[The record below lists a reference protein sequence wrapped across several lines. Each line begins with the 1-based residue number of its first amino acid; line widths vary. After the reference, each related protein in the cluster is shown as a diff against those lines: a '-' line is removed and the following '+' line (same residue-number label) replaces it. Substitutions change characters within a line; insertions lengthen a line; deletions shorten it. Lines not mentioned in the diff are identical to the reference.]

1 MVQNYLLTAFR
12 NITRNKLYRFIT
24 CGHRIGQHALFMA
37 LAFSL
42 IGTPGF
48 GQPSPV
54 VRPGFDGIFEAFQ
67 THPLVGLGETHRRA
81 QEIDFYTALIRDPRF
96 ARDVGNVVVE
106 FGGAAHQDIIDRY
119 VAGEDVP
126 YQELR
131 KVWTDTVGWIGVVP
145 SMGYQ
150 LFYYQVREVNLTLP
164 PQNRIHVWLGEPVID
179 WSQIKTHDDWIKLV
193 HLRDSHA
200 AELIEREIL
209 VHGKKALVIY
219 GGAHFWPRMP
229 GELGKTLEDDWQTNT
244 LRARIDQDHP
254 GALFTVRFYS
264 GVGDKA
270 CMDDFESKFSSAWPV
285 PALITPLRGSAIAD
299 NLLRCNPPRL
309 DHNSLAPSLSEL
321 SEAEKQQAATF
332 WAQAEVSYDALL
344 YVAPR
349 AQVTF
354 APTLSDYFMDSDY
367 FNEIARH
374 YFLQTGQKLDPP
386 NLANYPMTPRFPN
399 R

>member
-1 MVQNYLLTAFR
+1 MRAVFLALALLLT
-12 NITRNKLYRFIT
+12 
-24 CGHRIGQHALFMA
+24 
-37 LAFSL
+37 
-42 IGTPGF
+42 GTPTF
-48 GQPSPV
+48 GQLLPV
-54 VRPGFDGIFEAFQ
+54 ARPGFDGIFEAFQ
-67 THPLVGLGETHRRA
+67 THPLVGLGEWHRRA

-119 VAGEDVP
+119 VDGEDVP
-126 YQELR
+126 YLELR

-150 LFYYQVREVNLTLP
+150 LFYYQVRQVNLTLP
-164 PQNRIHVWLGEPVID
+164 PQNRIHVWLGEPDID
-179 WSQIKTHDDWIKLV
+179 WSQIKTHADWVKLDR
-193 HLRDSHA
+193 LRDSHP

-209 VHGKKALVIY
+209 RHGKKALVIY
-219 GGAHFWPRMP
+219 GGAHFWPLMS
-229 GELGKTLEDDWQTNT
+229 GELGKKLEDADWRNNT
-244 LRARIDQDHP
+244 LRARIDQNHP
-254 GALFTVRFYS
+254 GALFTARFYT
-264 GVGDKA
+264 GAGDKA
-270 CMDDFESKFSSAWPV
+270 CMEDFESRVSSAWPV
-285 PALITPLRGSAIAD
+285 PALIAPLRGSAMAD
-299 NLLRCNPPRL
+299 NILRCNPVQPN
-309 DHNSLAPSLSEL
+309 DVSFPPGL

-332 WAQAEVSYDALL
+332 WTKAEVSFDALL

-367 FNEIARH
+367 FQEIARH

-386 NLANYPMTPRFPN
+386 NRANYPMTPRFPN

>member
-1 MVQNYLLTAFR
+1 MRAFLLS
-12 NITRNKLYRFIT
+12 I
-24 CGHRIGQHALFMA
+24 ALLFLGLPA
-37 LAFSL
+37 LAQQL
-42 IGTPGF
+42 T
-48 GQPSPV
+48 
-54 VRPGFDGIFEAFQ
+54 VRPAFDGIFEAFQ

-126 YQELR
+126 YLELR
-131 KVWTDTVGWIGVVP
+131 KVWTDTVGWLGVVP

-179 WSQIKTHDDWIKLV
+179 WSQIKTHDDYMKLV
-193 HLRDSHA
+193 HIRDSHP

-209 VHGKKALVIY
+209 GREKKALIIY
-219 GGAHFWPRMP
+219 GGAHFWPLMP
-229 GELGKTLEDDWQTNT
+229 GELGKKLEDEWQTNT
-244 LRARIDQDHP
+244 LRARIDQNHP
-254 GALFTVRFYS
+254 GALFTVRFYTGS
-264 GVGDKA
+264 GDKA
-270 CMDDFESKFSSAWPV
+270 CIDDFESKVSSAWPV
-285 PALITPLRGSAIAD
+285 PALITPLPGSTVAA
-299 NLLRCNPPRL
+299 NLIRCNPVRV
-309 DHNSLAPSLSEL
+309 DSFSLPPGLSD
-321 SEAEKQQAATF
+321 AEKQQAAAF
-332 WAQAEVSYDALL
+332 WTETEGRYDALL

-374 YFLQTGQKLDPP
+374 YFLQTGQKVDPP
-386 NLANYPMTPRFPN
+386 NRANYPMTPGHPN
-399 R
+399 Q

>member
-1 MVQNYLLTAFR
+1 VGKYLNGEVQYMR
-12 NITRNKLYRFIT
+12 
-24 CGHRIGQHALFMA
+24 ALF
-37 LAFSL
+37 LAFALLL
-42 IGTPGF
+42 IATPSF

-164 PQNRIHVWLGEPVID
+164 PQDRIHVWLGEPPID
-179 WSQIKTHDDWIKLV
+179 WSQIKTHADWVKV
-193 HLRDSHA
+193 VRLRDSHA
-200 AELIEREIL
+200 AELIERQIL
-209 VHGKKALVIY
+209 GHGKKALVIY
-219 GGAHFWPRMP
+219 GAGHFWPLMP
-229 GELGKTLEDDWQTNT
+229 GELGKKLEDLDWGTNT
-244 LRARIDQDHP
+244 LRARIDQGHP
-254 GALFTVRFYS
+254 GALFTVRFYT
-264 GVGDKA
+264 GAGDRT
-270 CMDDFESKFSSAWPV
+270 CIEDFESRVSSAWAV
-285 PALITPLRGSAIAD
+285 SALVTPLSGSAMAD
-299 NLLRCNPPRL
+299 NLLRCNQAPPNGL
-309 DHNSLAPSLSEL
+309 TFPPGLSDV
-321 SEAEKQQAATF
+321 EKQQAATF
-332 WAQAEVSYDALL
+332 WAQAETHFDALL
-344 YVAPR
+344 YVGPR
-349 AQVTF
+349 AQLAF

-367 FNEIARH
+367 FQEIARH

-386 NLANYPMTPRFPN
+386 NRASYPMTPRFPN
-399 R
+399 P